1 LASLLPLLSRS
12 LAPAF
17 AFAFSLTTLRSTA
30 LGAALLAGSALK
42 LFDWDLTD
50 PDSLDSVNEF
60 GVKTF
65 NPTISKEEREWK

>member
-1 LASLLPLLSRS
+1 MFLPPILPSSPYLS
-12 LAPAF
+12 LAILAL
-17 AFAFSLTTLRSTA
+17 ALATLRSTA